1 MAAVPCSMR
10 ANADFSP
17 AAPAGAHN
25 AANSIH
31 AVDLGNIL
39 VARAERY
46 RKLLTLETPT
56 RSGTRPILEACA
68 QFSRITWGFCAL
80 PLNKK
85 RPCGRC
91 SASQSID

>member
-17 AAPAGAHN
+17 AAQAGAHT

-31 AVDLGNIL
+31 AVDLWNIL

-56 RSGTRPILEACA
+56 RSGTSL
-68 QFSRITWGFCAL
+68 F
-80 PLNKK
+80 
-85 RPCGRC
+85 
-91 SASQSID
+91 